1 MNGFKTAINRDFE
14 LLSVFLSSSWE
25 GTFGLVSAF
34 VISSN
39 PVTAIWAA
47 ACGAL
52 YGLARTG
59 IQAFQPLENFDTV
72 RESACTMAISSF
84 TKVELKKGLR
94 ERYEKTIIKIIEDF
108 INGPLQTEIT
118 TLKNNL
124 TSVLN
129 GLHLDDEEHR
139 ALRSLDGTISKFMNE
154 LKDIESLKIQ

>member
-39 PVTAIWAA
+39 PMTAFGAA
-47 ACGAL
+47 VCGAL
-52 YGLARTG
+52 FGLVRTVTK
-59 IQAFQPLENFDTV
+59 AFQPLKNFDTV